1 MQVKHPVRDYGIDPR
16 KSAEYEKAVER
27 VMAMNEDR
35 LLAFIPEHTR
45 ISYCECPKCYGG
57 VEGNNIFNWTIERPD
72 ELKCRFCGEVAYPSE
87 KYPED
92 RVLTGKNGLGEEVSL
107 PYYLNQATNV
117 THFFSLHL
125 LRYKRPWLL
134 QQCVA
139 LGKAYQTT
147 GKQEY
152 ARRVVLVLDRCARVY
167 PHYPALH
174 NESSRRVRFCKSQEP
189 PYSWDAGR
197 WGSFHNEVPKGV
209 IAAYDLVCAS
219 PEFDKLSAIRGYD
232 VRERLENDFLRK
244 TYEVAA
250 LSPYHV
256 SNVVGYDITGVAM
269 LGLVINDPGYV
280 HRAVGWM
287 KQNVDEGFF
296 CDGMWH
302 EAPSYHYMAL
312 GGLKQAFGTVR
323 GYSDPPGYVD
333 PVDGTRF
340 DDLDPERDV
349 PFWARVQ
356 DAPAALDFPN
366 GCSTPVHDTW
376 PGERRSRPR
385 ECTVSTIT
393 PAYGHASL
401 GRGRGVGQMQAQ
413 LHFSGAHGHSHLD
426 NLNLTLFAKGSEM
439 LPDLGYTWTQMRCW
453 CAATAGHNLVVVDR
467 ADQNGRPSD
476 GDLLW
481 FFPDTNGVSVVE
493 ADGRRG
499 YRRIKG
505 VDMYRRILVMIPV
518 SADDAYVVDIFRVRG
533 GAVHDW
539 ALHGDADEDTTATC
553 SLPLS
558 GNRKWMLEPGE
569 EWQEP
574 TIIGARFNPYG
585 MIRDVRKG
593 ETRTGFR
600 TDFTYAGAP
609 TKGVRVHMLPCAP
622 RPDAQG
628 QPAEVWLGRAPSVRR
643 MGKGTSGDM
652 RKGYDFWMPQL
663 LVRRR
668 GEAPLAST
676 FAAVEEPYSGT
687 PFIERIELVP
697 LTPLDSHAVA
707 LRITH
712 AGGVDTV
719 ISTIDAAP
727 YPNRV
732 TPDGVGLRGRL
743 GVIRQTGGRSTGAWL
758 FEGEH
763 LAGGGWRLDTER
775 ARWEGV
781 VESATRRHDGADH
794 DAFTVT
800 PPLPDGPKLQG
811 LWMIVTHANGFKH
824 GYEINRVE
832 TRNGKSTVVLTA
844 DHGLRIEGDTT
855 REVYFP
861 RRTIEGRN
869 SFVIPLAAS
878 VAVD

>member
-1 MQVKHPVRDYGIDPR
+1 MGTRHPVLDWQIDKAR
-16 KSAEYEKAVER
+16 AADYEKAAER
-27 VMAMNEDR
+27 VLTMDEEDLLSFVPEHGYASCCECPSCYGGVQGSGIFDWSIDRPEVLKCRYCGEVALPNRKYEETHTLAGENRLGEEIRLPYYMNEDR
-35 LLAFIPEHTR
+35 HIP
-45 ISYCECPKCYGG
+45 
-57 VEGNNIFNWTIERPD
+57 
-72 ELKCRFCGEVAYPSE
+72 
-87 KYPED
+87 
-92 RVLTGKNGLGEEVSL
+92 
-107 PYYLNQATNV
+107 
-117 THFFSLHL
+117 HFFSMHL
-125 LRYKRPWLL
+125 LYYRRQWLL
-134 QQCVA
+134 ERCIL
-139 LGKAYQTT
+139 LGKAYQVT
-147 GKQEY
+147 GNEIY
-152 ARRVVLVLDRCARVY
+152 ARSLVLVLDRFSQVY

-174 NESSRRVRFCKSQEP
+174 NRSSRTVRFSETQDP
-189 PYSWDAGR
+189 PFSWDAGR
-197 WGSFHNEVPKGV
+197 WGYFHNEIPKDV
-209 IAAYDLVCAS
+209 IAAYDMVFHS
-219 PEFDKLSAIRGYD
+219 PEFDRLSEVRGYD
-232 VRERLENDFLRK
+232 IREKLVDDFFRK

-250 LSPYHV
+250 ASTFHV
-256 SNVVGYDITGVAM
+256 GNVVGYDVTGVAL
-269 LGLVINDPGYV
+269 LGRVIDDPGYV
-280 HRAVGWM
+280 HRAFGWM

-296 CDGMWH
+296 CDGWWH
-302 EAPSYHYMAL
+302 EAPSYHYMTV
-312 GGLKQAFGTVR
+312 GGLRQAFDSVR

-333 PVDGTRF
+333 PIDGTRL
-340 DDLDPERDV
+340 DDTNPEEEL
-349 PFWARVQ
+349 PFWRAVQ
-356 DAPAALDFPN
+356 RAPEALSFPN
-366 GCSTPVHDTW
+366 GASTPVHDTW
-376 PGERRSRPR
+376 AGEKRSEPRSR
-385 ECTVSTIT
+385 TASTIA

-401 GRGRGVGQMQAQ
+401 GRGVNGDQMQAQ
-413 LHFSGAHGHSHLD
+413 LHFGGTHGHHHFD